1 MKRLGPVL
9 QFLGCEA
16 GQWRV
21 SALWVQDSG
30 DAAPTFTAGG
40 RPVQVSQAPLPGS
53 SCTAF
58 RFEFAVVQTAAAQ
71 DVAYSVGDETHGLH
85 VPARDA
91 MPVLAYASC
100 NGFSDP
106 RVMKSVQDPYAM
118 WSRLGRLHAT
128 QDRVDQQTYG
138 PLNLLLL
145 GGDQVYSDAMWVVIP
160 ELKAWTALPWRKR
173 LKAAFTATMRRRLE
187 EYFSKIYLERWSRPE
202 VAAVLARLPTVMMW
216 DDHDIMDG
224 WGSHPVEQ
232 HQCPVYQGIFEVAR
246 AAFALFQRQALAQSA
261 PGTLPGQDYH
271 NAAWRIGGL
280 GLLVLDMRS
289 ERRPRQTEST
299 ATGEVLHAEQVLSP
313 KSWAAVYQ
321 WLATQ
326 EADGG
331 LQHLF
336 VMSSIPVVHPSFELL
351 EKLLGILPGQQEIE
365 DDLRD
370 HWTSPPHKAERLR
383 LIHRLLQASA
393 KGMRVTIL
401 SGDVHVAA
409 VGVIESLREGAAGV
423 RSINQLT
430 SSAIVHPAPSAV
442 QLFFLEQVCRNVE
455 QIDRGITG
463 ALQEFPTTSHRMI
476 GARNFLTLQPDV
488 PGGAN
493 RYWANWWVENEA
505 HPYTKVV
512 HAIG

>member
-21 SALWVQDSG
+21 SALWVQDSS
-30 DAAPTFTAGG
+30 DAAPAFSAGG
-40 RPVQVSQAPLPGS
+40 RPVQTSQAPVPGS
-53 SCTAF
+53 SYVAW
-58 RFEFAVVQTAAAQ
+58 RFEFAVVQTDSAQ
-71 DVAYSVGDETHGLH
+71 DVAYSVGGETHGLH

-91 MPVLAYASC
+91 MPALAYASC
-100 NGFSDP
+100 NGYSDP
-106 RVMKSVQDPYAM
+106 RVMKSVRDPYAQ

-128 QDRVDQQTYG
+128 QDRVDAQTYG

-160 ELKAWTALPWRKR
+160 ELKAWTALPERKR
-173 LKAAFTATMRRRLE
+173 LVAPFTATMRRKLE
-187 EYFSKIYLERWSRPE
+187 AYFSQIYLERWSRPE

-224 WGSHPVEQ
+224 WGSYPVAQ
-232 HQCPVYQGIFEVAR
+232 HQCPVYQGIYTVAR
-246 AAFALFQRQALAQSA
+246 AAFALFQRQALGGPA
-261 PGTLPGQDYH
+261 PGTLPGQDHH
-271 NAAWRIGGL
+271 NTAWRIGGL

-289 ERRPRQTEST
+289 ERCPRQLEAGSE
-299 ATGEVLHAEQVLSP
+299 GEVLHAEQVLSP
-313 KSWAAVYQ
+313 RSWEAVYQ
-321 WLATQ
+321 WLSAQ
-326 EADGG
+326 EAVGG
-331 LQHLF
+331 LRHLF

-409 VGVIESLREGAAGV
+409 VGVIESQRDGAAATPA
-423 RSINQLT
+423 INQLT

-463 ALQEFPTTSHRMI
+463 ALHEFPTTSHRMI
-476 GARNFLTLQPDV
+476 GARNFLTLQPDA

-493 RYWANWWVENEA
+493 RYWANWWVEGEP

-512 HAIG
+512 HAVG